1 MAPVSP
7 ATLARGAATGALGA
21 VTALAA
27 GAALTAALLAVEA
40 WLATR
45 RAYLP
50 AASAPH
56 VDGEFGDA
64 ASGGTPLRLALIGD
78 SCAAGVGVQSVAETV
93 GGRLAA
99 RLAGQ
104 GRRVRLSGSAIAA
117 SRTGDLGPQVSRA
130 LLGRPDVAVILIGT
144 NDAMHAAPLPMVRR
158 HLGDAVRRLRGAGV
172 NVVVGT
178 CPDLGAARA
187 FAQPLRALLA
197 IRSRQLAAAQADAVR
212 TAGGVPV
219 DLGALTGSVFRADPG
234 TLSADRF
241 HPSADGYRLWAEA
254 LLPAVREAAT
264 SRAPL

>member
-1 MAPVSP
+1 
-7 ATLARGAATGALGA
+7 
-21 VTALAA
+21 VTTLAA
-27 GAALTAALLAVEA
+27 GAALTAAVLALEA

-50 AASAPH
+50 AASAPQ
-56 VDGEFGDA
+56 VEGEFGEA
-64 ASGGTPLRLALIGD
+64 AGGAPLRLALIGD

-99 RLAGQ
+99 RLAGE
-104 GRRVRLSGSAIAA
+104 GRRVRLSGAAIAG

-130 LLGRPDVAVILIGT
+130 LLGRPDVAVVLIGA
-144 NDAMHAAPLPMVRR
+144 NDALHASPLPVVRR

-187 FAQPLRALLA
+187 FAQPLRSLLA
-197 IRSRQLAAAQADAVR
+197 VRSRQLASAQADAVR
-212 TAGGVPV
+212 AGGGVPV
-219 DLGALTGSVFRADPG
+219 DLAALTGSVFRADPG

-254 LLPAVREAAT
+254 MLPAVREAAT
-264 SRAPL
+264 SRASL